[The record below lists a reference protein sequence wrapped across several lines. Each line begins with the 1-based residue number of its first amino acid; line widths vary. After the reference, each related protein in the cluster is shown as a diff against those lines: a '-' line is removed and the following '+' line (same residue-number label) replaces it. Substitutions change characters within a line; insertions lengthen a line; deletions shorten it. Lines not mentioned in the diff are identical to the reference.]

1 MPADVIVIGGGV
13 IGSSIAY
20 HLLDDGFA
28 GRVIVVERDPTY
40 ARASSNLAMG
50 GIRQQFSSRAQH
62 PAGPVQHR
70 ILRNVRPPLRIE
82 GRRRGSVPATRLS
95 LSGRRQQPRSVR
107 RQGSSVSGRW
117 GARLSRLS
125 TADMARRIPGL
136 VLDDIEFG
144 ILGPDDGYANPTA
157 VLHGFRH
164 AAQSAG
170 AEFVAAE
177 VTALRR
183 DGHRV
188 HGVVLNGDEAIDGA
202 IVVNAAGPY
211 AARIATMADLDLPVR
226 PVRQHL
232 FRAYLQ
238 ANAPERHPM
247 IVDPSGV
254 HWRQE
259 DPVAPGDP
267 DRIIVACTK
276 LDEPPGENFA
286 CDHSRWEQEFL
297 PPLRRRLPAHGEY
310 SRVEGWSGLYEMTP
324 DHNPVIGQHP
334 DRPGLLFANGFSG
347 HGLMM
352 APATGKAVSELV
364 RLGRCETFDLTP
376 LRLTRFDDDQLFW
389 DEAMI

>member
-20 HLLDDGFA
+20 HLLDEGFP

-50 GIRQQFSSRAQH
+50 GIRQQFSSALNIQLAQFSI
-62 PAGPVQHR
+62 AFYAR
-70 ILRNVRPPLRIE
+70 FD
-82 GRRRGSVPATRLS
+82 RRFGLTGAAAVVFRQRGYLFLVDASNRDRFDARFERQRS
-95 LSGRRQQPRSVR
+95 L
-107 RQGSSVSGRW
+107 

-144 ILGPDDGYANPTA
+144 ILGPDDGYANPKA

-188 HGVVLNGDEAIDGA
+188 HGVVVNGDEAIDGA
-202 IVVNAAGPY
+202 VVVNAAGPY

-238 ANAPERHPM
+238 AHTPERHPM

-286 CDHSRWEQEFL
+286 CDHSRWEREFL
-297 PPLRRRLPAHGEY
+297 PPLRRRLPAHGDY

-352 APATGKAVSELV
+352 APAAGKAVSELV

-376 LRLTRFDDDQLFW
+376 LRPTRFDDDQLFW